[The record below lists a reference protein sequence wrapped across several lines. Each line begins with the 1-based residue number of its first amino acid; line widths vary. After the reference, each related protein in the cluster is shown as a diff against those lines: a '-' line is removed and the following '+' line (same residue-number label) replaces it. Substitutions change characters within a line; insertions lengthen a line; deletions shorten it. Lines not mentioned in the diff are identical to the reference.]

1 MKTYYITLKNLLCNQ
16 DKLLYLRN
24 FNLDPIIVSGING
37 NKEYTY
43 INSYEYKNYINE
55 KYKIFGPRGAIGC
68 FLSHIKCW
76 KRFTEDKDNKDDNI
90 MVLEDDVIFEDN
102 FNQKLKLTLN
112 DISQKNDILKYDILY
127 LGYIGGKVINSI
139 GSLLGINREEKIITN
154 NIIIPKTSLALH
166 AYIISRK
173 GINKILNNL
182 VNNKLDHHFDYY
194 LQSSRELNCYSCS
207 PRIAYQTSTDTLNSF
222 NISCQPILLSY
233 FLSNFYIDKMVK
245 TSYLTCVSFA
255 RLGQYNINIT
265 SIILLLTGSFFALKK
280 INIKKITLFYLLF
293 IIPDLYIIFNKNST
307 NDELTNDINT
317 IIFNY
322 LFLIIPSV
330 ILKF

>member
-37 NKEYTY
+37 NKEYDY
-43 INSYEYKNYINE
+43 INSYEYKNYIDNT
-55 KYKIFGPRGAIGC
+55 YKIFGPKGAIGC
-68 FLSHIKCW
+68 FLSHIKVW
-76 KRFTEDKDNKDDNI
+76 KRFIEDKDNNDDNI
-90 MVLEDDVIFEDN
+90 LVLEDDVIFEEN
-102 FNQKLKLTLN
+102 FNEKLKLV
-112 DISQKNDILKYDILY
+112 LKDLKDLKDTNDILY
-127 LGYIGGKVINSI
+127 LGYIGGNVINLI
-139 GSLLGINREEKIITN
+139 GSLLGINREEKIVTK

-182 VNNKLDHHFDYY
+182 EKNKLNHHFDYY
-194 LQSSRELNCYSCS
+194 LQSLRELNCYSCY

-222 NISCQPILLSY
+222 NISSQPIVLSY
-233 FLSNFYIDKMVK
+233 FLSNFYIDKMVR

-255 RLGQYNINIT
+255 RLGEYNINIT
-265 SIILLLTGSFFALKK
+265 SIILLLTGSFFAIKK
-280 INIKKITLFYLLF
+280 IDIKKITLFYLLLV
-293 IIPDLYIIFNKNST
+293 IPDLYIIFNKNNK

-322 LFLIIPSV
+322 LFLIIPSI